1 MASDRKPVE
10 RGNEA
15 PMVITP
21 RALVRL
27 VAETIAAIRGRRK
40 R

>member
-1 MASDRKPVE
+1 MKRRPKRE

-21 RALVRL
+21 KALVRL
-27 VAETIAAIRGRRK
+27 IAQTKAVIQRRRK
-40 R
+40 RG

>member
-1 MASDRKPVE
+1 MASRRKRIE

-27 VAETIAAIRGRRK
+27 IADTIAAIRGRRK
-40 R
+40 Q

>member
-1 MASDRKPVE
+1 MSQKRE
-10 RGNEA
+10 LGNEA

-27 VAETIAAIRGRRK
+27 FASMADAVRRRRK

>member
-1 MASDRKPVE
+1 VKRRRKRE
-10 RGNEA
+10 LGNEA

-21 RALVRL
+21 RMLLDLVRR
-27 VAETIAAIRGRRK
+27 IRRRS